1 MVKVAEIAE
10 DCTLPGEAFQKIIF
24 DGGLIVLIFE
34 DNDEH
39 VVEMLWRGRGTGAGG
54 NILRK
59 AENRE
64 GPNEKCFTCKTVDV
78 AAPERHDPPKF
89 HVPLVRQD
97 YPWTAFRSVLMLTPN
112 LAATPRTPKPSVL
125 TRIGIPQISNLV
137 GLELPC
143 SRSGISQKACGT
155 RHLFDELPQLT
166 CAFERSRIPA
176 QIA

>member
-1 MVKVAEIAE
+1 MVEVAEIAE
-10 DCTLPGEAFQKIIF
+10 DCTLPGEAFQKIIS

-64 GPNEKCFTCKTVDV
+64 GPNGKCFTCKTVDV
-78 AAPERHDPPKF
+78 TAPERHDPPKF

-97 YPWTAFRSVLMLTPN
+97 YPWSVFRSVLMLTPN
-112 LAATPRTPKPSVL
+112 LAATPPHAQAICSDANWDTTDLESCGIGTPLFKRDQL
-125 TRIGIPQISNLV
+125 K
-137 GLELPC
+137 GLWD
-143 SRSGISQKACGT
+143 KA
-155 RHLFDELPQLT
+155 FV
-166 CAFERSRIPA
+166 
-176 QIA
+176 